1 MRIIGL
7 ICLLLLTLT
16 AFASE
21 SVSTRFGKLA
31 IKPIGDDNVGLF
43 LDSKVLFKRES
54 GFLTIE
60 QVFHVGDS
68 EAALIRD
75 SEGGSGTTDEY
86 FFVKLA
92 PASPPVLSQR
102 FEAVDR
108 ELIHPVQKGA
118 SIYIDL
124 RYNEGVREQ
133 LTYQNG
139 QISISKARPKGKV
152 KAGNE
157 DDCKYLYESLYVAY
171 VQARECKDGPDEAGG
186 MAGVR
191 AYNAIANDPHFNLKA
206 FDALSKASCTKV
218 ESIRYSDFKKKVCGG

>member
-1 MRIIGL
+1 MRTKGL
-7 ICLLLLTLT
+7 ICLLIFTLT

-124 RYNEGVREQ
+124 RYNEGAREE

-139 QISISKARPKGKV
+139 QISINKVRPKGKV

-157 DDCKYLYESLYVAY
+157 DDCNLLYNDVYAAY
-171 VQARECKDGPDEAGG
+171 VQRNECEAGLFDNLA
-186 MAGVR
+186 MSTAR
-191 AYNAIANDPHFNLKA
+191 AYNAISNDPHFHLNQLET
-206 FDALSKASCTKV
+206 LSTKSCKSREPIAYT
-218 ESIRYSDFKKKVCGG
+218 SFKKIVCGG